1 MESAGACENSG
12 AGCFAALPVS
22 ASLPGMSAEVLVPLM
37 VFSMPVML
45 VFVTKYFRYKEK
57 LLDMQSGA
65 SGKLLTSG
73 TTPDAERRI
82 AELTARVENLESIVI
97 SMDGDAERQLT
108 GRRTAAAALPTAANT
123 KALPGQKAALLAARA
138 QASDV
143 DGVDT
148 EE

>member
-1 MESAGACENSG
+1 
-12 AGCFAALPVS
+12 
-22 ASLPGMSAEVLVPLM
+22 MSAEVLVPLM

-57 LLDMQSGA
+57 LLDMQSGT

-73 TTPDAERRI
+73 STPDAERRI

-108 GRRTAAAALPTAANT
+108 GRRTAAALPKAASA
-123 KALPGQKAALLAARA
+123 KALSGQRAALLAARA
-138 QASDV
+138 QASDG
-143 DGVDT
+143 DGGDA